1 MTTDSVTAAAPE
13 AGQVA
18 AELTAVLGRVAR
30 RLRSASPQSLLTP
43 SQRSVLSRLDRGGPA
58 TTAELAR
65 LELVRPQSMRLTVGA
80 LEEQGLVE
88 RTPDPSDGRQVVVS
102 ATDQGRRVL
111 ADVRAEKHG
120 WLTAAIRGE
129 LDAQELRTLS
139 EAAAL
144 LERLVQT

>member
-1 MTTDSVTAAAPE
+1 MTKDSGAPAGPD

-80 LEEQGLVE
+80 LEEHGLVE

-102 ATDQGRRVL
+102 ATGRGRRVL
-111 ADVRAEKHG
+111 ADVRAEKQG
-120 WLTAAIRGE
+120 WLTQALREE
-129 LDAQELRTLS
+129 LDTRELRTLS
-139 EAAAL
+139 EATAL
-144 LERLVQT
+144 LERLVQK

>member
-1 MTTDSVTAAAPE
+1 MTTDSSAPD

-18 AELTAVLGRVAR
+18 AELTVVLGRVAR
-30 RLRSASPQSLLTP
+30 RLRSASPDNLLTP

-80 LEEQGLVE
+80 LEEHGLVE

-102 ATDQGRRVL
+102 VTGQGRRVL
-111 ADVRAEKHG
+111 ADVRAEKQG
-120 WLTAAIRGE
+120 WLTGAIQEE
-129 LDAQELRTLS
+129 LDAGELRTLS
-139 EAAAL
+139 EAVEL
-144 LERLVQT
+144 LERLVQR